1 MALATIASPRATAPG
16 QWRGI
21 RARARLWGGTIRGW
35 ILLAFLAM
43 SVITGT
49 LGVYTTLGIKNAGVL
64 VTKTFDQ
71 SLMSINYARAA
82 AADFASMQ
90 AAIARRWIATD
101 PDVRHKLD
109 RKVATLEQSLVDDLA
124 IAAERSQSARASKA
138 AENAQQAVAA
148 WSDVHQRLLDGDE
161 TSAAWEA
168 LDHYAS
174 TVEQQID
181 LLINYTA
188 GDGFTYRQNA
198 RATVALD
205 TQLTLMAAAL
215 AVMLSAAVAWL
226 LGRRIIGPVSA
237 ASAVAERIARGN
249 LDGVMP
255 RGGADELGA
264 LLTSMGVMRDNIKA
278 MMDREVAQ
286 RRSAQTLLADALAN
300 SREGVLVIDAEGRI
314 ALANSQAADFLG
326 SPASELLASP
336 FEKRAV
342 AIEGLANMA
351 KKSLPGDD
359 TQHAAGETR
368 LADGR
373 WLRVSRSATQEGG
386 FIVVCSDITVLKDQ
400 ESTLTAAN
408 LRLDAALDNMLQ
420 GLCLYDSENRLNVV
434 NRRFCEIFNLPS
446 DLVQPGIS
454 FRDVLEL
461 SVAAGNHGDC
471 TVSDLLAE
479 QAECVA
485 NTHFQELSNGRV
497 VAIVHQP
504 TADGGWVA
512 TYEDVTERRQAE
524 ARIVFMARHDALT
537 RLPNRVLLAE
547 RIDHAVAQLVR
558 GSGFAVLCLDLDNFK
573 QINDTLGHPIG
584 DVLLKAVAER
594 LGTCV
599 GEGDTVARLGGDEFA
614 IIQVGVEKPEEV
626 NFLADK
632 LVNALSAP
640 YELDGNQIVVS
651 TSIGIALA
659 PSDGTSP
666 DQLLKNADM
675 AMYRAK
681 ADGRGTHRFFEPEMD
696 ARLQA
701 RRALELDLRRAIVQG
716 EFELQYQ
723 PLVNIKTGSVT
734 GFEALVRW
742 QHSERGIVAPGE
754 FVALAEETGLI
765 GALGEWVLRTACEEA
780 ATWPDHIKVAV
791 NLSPVQFKNR
801 KLVEVIVSAMAMAGL
816 SPHRL
821 ELEITES
828 VLLQDDD
835 ATLAMLHQMR
845 GLGVRISMDDFG
857 TGYSSLS
864 YLRKFPFDKI
874 KIDQS
879 FIRDLSKEDDS
890 IAIVRAVA
898 SLAASLH
905 IATVAE
911 GVETADQLEIARAE
925 GCTEVQGFF
934 FSPPVSAAN
943 AREIIGR
950 ASVRLGQAA

>member
-1 MALATIASPRATAPG
+1 
-16 QWRGI
+16 
-21 RARARLWGGTIRGW
+21 
-35 ILLAFLAM
+35 
-43 SVITGT
+43 
-49 LGVYTTLGIKNAGVL
+49 
-64 VTKTFDQ
+64 
-71 SLMSINYARAA
+71 
-82 AADFASMQ
+82 
-90 AAIARRWIATD
+90 
-101 PDVRHKLD
+101 
-109 RKVATLEQSLVDDLA
+109 
-124 IAAERSQSARASKA
+124 
-138 AENAQQAVAA
+138 
-148 WSDVHQRLLDGDE
+148 
-161 TSAAWEA
+161 
-168 LDHYAS
+168 
-174 TVEQQID
+174 
-181 LLINYTA
+181 
-188 GDGFTYRQNA
+188 
-198 RATVALD
+198 
-205 TQLTLMAAAL
+205 
-215 AVMLSAAVAWL
+215 
-226 LGRRIIGPVSA
+226 
-237 ASAVAERIARGN
+237 
-249 LDGVMP
+249 
-255 RGGADELGA
+255 
-264 LLTSMGVMRDNIKA
+264 
-278 MMDREVAQ
+278 
-286 RRSAQTLLADALAN
+286 
-300 SREGVLVIDAEGRI
+300 
-314 ALANSQAADFLG
+314 
-326 SPASELLASP
+326 
-336 FEKRAV
+336 
-342 AIEGLANMA
+342 
-351 KKSLPGDD
+351 
-359 TQHAAGETR
+359 
-368 LADGR
+368 
-373 WLRVSRSATQEGG
+373 
-386 FIVVCSDITVLKDQ
+386 
-400 ESTLTAAN
+400 
-408 LRLDAALDNMLQ
+408 
-420 GLCLYDSENRLNVV
+420 
-434 NRRFCEIFNLPS
+434 
-446 DLVQPGIS
+446 
-454 FRDVLEL
+454 
-461 SVAAGNHGDC
+461 VAAGNHGDC

-626 NFLADK
+626 NLLADK